1 VNLDEL
7 TFANR
12 QLADMLKTGMPLEG
26 SLHQLCSTM
35 SRGGLRT
42 ELQALEK
49 DLTKGIDLEEA
60 LDRRKLPDFY
70 VKMIKVGIKSNNL
83 PEVLTMLADYYSRVN
98 NLQTRLKGLLVYPA
112 ITLGVMLALT
122 LFVVYVNQNLV
133 ADMFFNDSELSA
145 LVSSTLNSSSSVI
158 MLWSPVILIALLV
171 VSFLVCLGS
180 GRIRRSL
187 RWQLP
192 GFREASLSQIASTM
206 SIMLRGGCTLDE
218 SLHMVCQMEKGNPSG
233 VELAQ
238 WHERMAAGQ
247 GKLREIFQPGRV
259 FPLEFIWMLGT
270 DEEKLVRGFERTSE
284 LYYDREKQCTSMLL
298 HGVVPIA
305 IAVLGMVAVIQTIP
319 LILVLT
325 TMMEHMGP

>member
-1 VNLDEL
+1 MNLDEL

-12 QLADMLKTGMPLEG
+12 QLADLLKSGVPLEG

-35 SRGGLRT
+35 SRGELRT

-49 DLTKGIDLEEA
+49 DLTKGIALEEA

-83 PEVLTMLADYYSRVN
+83 PEVLTMLADYYSQVN

-122 LFVVYVNQNLV
+122 LFVAYVNQNLV
-133 ADMFFNDSELSA
+133 ADMFFNDQDLSV

-247 GKLREIFQPGRV
+247 GKLRGIFQPGRV

>member
-1 VNLDEL
+1 MNLDEL

-12 QLADMLKTGMPLEG
+12 QLADLLKSGVPLEG

-35 SRGGLRT
+35 SRGELRT

-49 DLTKGIDLEEA
+49 DLTKGVALKEA

-83 PEVLTMLADYYSRVN
+83 PEVLTMLADYYSQVN

-122 LFVVYVNQNLV
+122 LFVAYVNQNLV
-133 ADMFFNDSELSA
+133 ADMFFNDQDLSV

>member
-1 VNLDEL
+1 MNLDEL

-12 QLADMLKTGMPLEG
+12 QLADMLKTGVPLEG

-133 ADMFFNDSELSA
+133 ADMFFNDSELST

-158 MLWSPVILIALLV
+158 MLWAPVILIALLV
-171 VSFLVCLGS
+171 VSFSVCLGS

-218 SLHMVCQMEKGNPSG
+218 SLHMVCQMEKDNPSG

>member
-133 ADMFFNDSELSA
+133 ADMFFNDLELSA
-145 LVSSTLNSSSSVI
+145 LVSSTLNSSSSMI

>member
-1 VNLDEL
+1 MNLDEL

-12 QLADMLKTGMPLEG
+12 QLADLLKSGVPLEG

-35 SRGGLRT
+35 SRGELRT

-49 DLTKGIDLEEA
+49 DLTKGVALKEA

-122 LFVVYVNQNLV
+122 LFVAYVNQNLV

-145 LVSSTLNSSSSVI
+145 LVSSPLNSFWSTVMI
-158 MLWSPVILIALLV
+158 WSPVYLIVLLV
-171 VSFLVCLGS
+171 VCFIVCLGS
-180 GRIRRSL
+180 GRIRNSL

-192 GFREASLSQIASTM
+192 GFREASLSQIASCM
-206 SIMLRGGCTLDE
+206 NIMLRGGCTLDE
-218 SLHMVCQMEKGNPSG
+218 SLLLVQQMEKDNPAG
-233 VELAQ
+233 EELAQ
-238 WHERMAAGQ
+238 WHQRLASGR
-247 GKLREIFQPGRV
+247 GKLREIIQPGKV

-270 DEEKLVRGFERTSE
+270 DEEKLVRGFERTAE
-284 LYYDREKQCTSMLL
+284 LYYDREKQRARMLL
-298 HGVVPIA
+298 QGVVPTA
-305 IAVLGMVAVIQTIP
+305 IVTLGGVAALQFIP
-319 LILVLT
+319 LLQALT
-325 TMMEHMGP
+325 TMMEHMGS

>member
-1 VNLDEL
+1 MNLDEL

-12 QLADMLKTGMPLEG
+12 QLADLLKSGVPLEG

-35 SRGGLRT
+35 SRGELRT

-49 DLTKGIDLEEA
+49 DLTKGIALEEA

-133 ADMFFNDSELSA
+133 ADMFFNDLELSA
-145 LVSSTLNSSSSVI
+145 LVSSTLNSSSSMI
-158 MLWSPVILIALLV
+158 MLWSPVILISLLV

>member
-1 VNLDEL
+1 MNLDEL

-12 QLADMLKTGMPLEG
+12 QLADLLKSGVPLEG

-35 SRGGLRT
+35 SRGELRT

-49 DLTKGIDLEEA
+49 DLTKGIALEEA

-70 VKMIKVGIKSNNL
+70 VKMIKVGIQSNNL

-122 LFVVYVNQNLV
+122 LFVAYVNQNLV

-145 LVSSTLNSSSSVI
+145 LVSSILNSSSSVI
-158 MLWSPVILIALLV
+158 MLWSPVILMVLLV
-171 VSFLVCLGS
+171 VCFIVCLGS
-180 GRIRRSL
+180 GKIRRYL
-187 RWQLP
+187 RWKLP
-192 GFREASLSQIASTM
+192 GFREASLSQIASCM
-206 SIMLRGGCTLDE
+206 NIMLRGGCTLDE
-218 SLHMVCQMEKGNPSG
+218 SLHMVQMMEKNNPAG
-233 VELAQ
+233 KELAQ
-238 WHERMAAGQ
+238 WHKRLAGGQ
-247 GKLREIFQPGRV
+247 GKIREIAQPGKI
-259 FPLEFIWMLGT
+259 FPLEFVWMLGF
-270 DEEKLVRGFERTSE
+270 DEEELVVGFERTSQ
-284 LYYDREKQCTSMLL
+284 LYYDREKQCTSIFL
-298 HGVVPIA
+298 HGVAPIA
-305 IAVLGMVAVIQTIP
+305 ITLLGMVAAIQFMP